1 MPKLVGG
8 DRYRHI
14 FLLVHGGAHHPM
26 RFSHGTRLEG
36 QRKSAVIGMDKDGH
50 TLSG

>member
-36 QRKSAVIGMDKDGH
+36 QWKSAVIGMEK
-50 TLSG
+50 TVTPLSG